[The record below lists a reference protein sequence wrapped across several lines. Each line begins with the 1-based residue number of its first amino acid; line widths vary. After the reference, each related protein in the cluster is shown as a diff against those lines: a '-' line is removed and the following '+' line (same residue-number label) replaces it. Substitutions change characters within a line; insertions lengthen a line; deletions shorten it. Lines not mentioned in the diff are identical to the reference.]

1 MSVVVIVII
10 IIIPTLKM
18 KDPRPRRL
26 KELAQSHRLG
36 KLRYRDLTP
45 GYQSP
50 EWLTTG
56 PNPTEQVKI

>member
-1 MSVVVIVII
+1 MSAVVIVII

-18 KDPRPRRL
+18 KDPRPGD
-26 KELAQSHRLG
+26 KELAQSRRLG

-56 PNPTEQVKI
+56 PNPTEKVKI